1 MRKLKKVLD
10 LDKTL
15 KPQKPHAI
23 IIKIIEIILK
33 GGPYEKIQD
42 ATTLIA
48 YLFCRAVFCFY

>member
-15 KPQKPHAI
+15 KPKKPHAI

-33 GGPYEKIQD
+33 GGPYEKIPAAQN
-42 ATTLIA
+42 T
-48 YLFCRAVFCFY
+48 F